1 MKLFTAPFI
10 LFLSFSALAQYP
22 DNIYPDTAYSPFGY
36 GVASGDPLQDKVII
50 WTKVQVPSAYKAD
63 VSLLWEVA
71 ADSSFKNIINKG
83 NVSAG
88 AEHDYTAKVDV
99 DGLKAG
105 ASYFYRFTDPSG
117 RVSQIGKA
125 RTLPPDS
132 VNQFKLAVV
141 SCSSVWSGYFNAYRR
156 IAERND
162 IDYVVHL
169 GDYAY
174 DYADRQEL
182 IRMPAEYPKDAA
194 NLKEWRERHTYY
206 LLDPDLRAARQ
217 NKTWIAEWDNH
228 DLNVNDTGKVQEP
241 IQAFYEYLPVRMPN
255 PEHPERIYR
264 SFHFGKLADLIMID
278 MLYYRG
284 IEKSAQGYACVL
296 GNEQDAWFKKQLYG
310 SSAQWKLVG
319 NQEMMNDWLSEG
331 GPKFITKN
339 RGNGRVWDPG
349 NWNGFPDDRNCL
361 FDFVD
366 TGRIKNTVV
375 LTGDAHMSFIM
386 DMTTS
391 PKNKKRYNK
400 RTGEGSVGVEVLGPS
415 ITRGNMD
422 EAGVPKAFIPLAQ
435 TVSKSL
441 NPHHL
446 WVQFSKHGYTTLD
459 VTPQRCIAEFW
470 YSKILKKT
478 DKETF
483 GKGFIVKNEANHWE
497 RKFINCQKRS
507 THPKKAQ

>member
-1 MKLFTAPFI
+1 MKLFTALFI

-241 IQAFYEYLPVRMPN
+241 IQAFYEYLPVRIPN

-296 GNEQDAWFKKQLYG
+296 GNEQDAWFKKATL
-310 SSAQWKLVG
+310 
-319 NQEMMNDWLSEG
+319 WLKCAVE
-331 GPKFITKN
+331 T
-339 RGNGRVWDPG
+339 GRQPG
-349 NWNGFPDDRNCL
+349 NDERLAERGRPKIHNKKSWQWPRLGPRQLERFPDDRNCL

-391 PKNKKRYNK
+391 PKNK
-400 RTGEGSVGVEVLGPS
+400 SA
-415 ITRGNMD
+415 ITNAPAR
-422 EAGVPKAFIPLAQ
+422 AL
-435 TVSKSL
+435 
-441 NPHHL
+441 
-446 WVQFSKHGYTTLD
+446 
-459 VTPQRCIAEFW
+459 
-470 YSKILKKT
+470 
-478 DKETF
+478 
-483 GKGFIVKNEANHWE
+483 
-497 RKFINCQKRS
+497 
-507 THPKKAQ
+507 